1 MRSLVSW
8 CDWGVVNKA
17 YFHISR
23 LDGNFKWKLVPMDRA
38 ENLVKKIT
46 VNVLIE
52 ALGIDFSM
60 GLI

>member
-1 MRSLVSW
+1 
-8 CDWGVVNKA
+8 
-17 YFHISR
+17 
-23 LDGNFKWKLVPMDRA
+23 MDRA